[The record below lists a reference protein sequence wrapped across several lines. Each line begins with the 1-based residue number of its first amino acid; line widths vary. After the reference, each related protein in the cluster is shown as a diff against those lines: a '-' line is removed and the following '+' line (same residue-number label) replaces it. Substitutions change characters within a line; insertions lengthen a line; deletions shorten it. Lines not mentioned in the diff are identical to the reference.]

1 MNIPVNYVEHE
12 RQSDGRN
19 IGVIIT
25 VMQPRSVMALDA
37 WADVDAAIDAARQAR
52 KQRIER
58 LTTASSLVILSGA
71 VWLCGRTFKPR

>member
-12 RQSDGRN
+12 RQTDGRN

-58 LTTASSLVILSGA
+58 LTTLLRWSYSPCCMAHVADLQ
-71 VWLCGRTFKPR
+71 PH